1 MILYFFVF
9 VLWFC
14 TAVAHQY
21 ATSWYCRR
29 DSKIFVF
36 CNDLVMTLTLQSFGM
51 QKGTHPLMTGGKQGW
66 SYCLTSCP
74 SSSMFG
80 VDFWGCIF
88 NLKDVIVNFC
98 TSWESLV
105 SRGAWDI
112 CPKVSPKISLFRKL
126 TILYLSMFRPS
137 TPAHWWIG
145 LEGALLGQ
153 RKFLD

>member
-1 MILYFFVF
+1 MGSDSIRCSVSVCFDSSFCMCCTNAPDQGNMIFDCPVSVRFVVLNSWCDHTFQEVSSICINHKRIKIFINIDDTIFFCVCF
-9 VLWFC
+9 MVLHSC
-14 TAVAHQY
+14 GPPIY

-80 VDFWGCIF
+80 VDF
-88 NLKDVIVNFC
+88 
-98 TSWESLV
+98 
-105 SRGAWDI
+105 
-112 CPKVSPKISLFRKL
+112 
-126 TILYLSMFRPS
+126 
-137 TPAHWWIG
+137 
-145 LEGALLGQ
+145 
-153 RKFLD
+153 